1 MKFLRIAAWVFFAS
15 IVLTACKRDTEF
27 TKITE
32 FRKNGIA
39 MTGALN
45 VPQTPSPAIGSMDIW
60 YSKETRILTYTLNW
74 SGLTGPISSAS
85 IMGPAPAGFP
95 SGSIVQN
102 LNPSLIVRCPTV
114 STSTCGSYRG
124 TLLVDGFVVTE
135 ENLLA
140 GVYYLTLRTGG
151 VFATIG
157 EIRGQIKFD

>member
-1 MKFLRIAAWVFFAS
+1 MKFLRPAAWVLFAS
-15 IVLTACKRDTEF
+15 IALTACKRDTEF

-45 VPQTPSPAIGSMDIW
+45 VPQTPSTGIGTMDIW

-74 SGLTGPISSAS
+74 SGLTGPVSSAS
-85 IMGPAPAGFP
+85 IMGPAPVGFP
-95 SGSIVQN
+95 SSTILQN
-102 LNPSLIVRCPTV
+102 LNPAIIVRCPTV
-114 STSTCGSYRG
+114 SNTSCGSYRG

-140 GVYYLTLRTGG
+140 GIYYITLRTGG
-151 VFATIG
+151 VFASIG
-157 EIRGQIKFD
+157 EIRGLFKFY

>member
-1 MKFLRIAAWVFFAS
+1 MKFLRIPALVLSAS
-15 IVLTACKRDTEF
+15 LLLTACKRDTEF

-45 VPQTPSPAIGSMDIW
+45 VPQTPSTGLGTMDIW
-60 YSKETRILTYTLNW
+60 YSRETRILTYTLNW
-74 SGLTGPISSAS
+74 SGLSSAVTS
-85 IMGPAPAGFP
+85 ASVMGPAPTGFP
-95 SGSIVQN
+95 SATNVQS
-102 LNPSLIVRCPTV
+102 LNTSAIIRCSTV
-114 STSTCGSYRG
+114 ANTSCGSYKG

-140 GVYYLTLRTGG
+140 GVYYVTLRTGG
-151 VFATIG
+151 PYATIG